1 MCAVVAFA
9 GNEYAHRMA
18 LSRPGL
24 PRMAVSVAHSVRPSP
39 IHPPLASL
47 QWKYQVIGC

>member
-1 MCAVVAFA
+1 MCAVVALA
-9 GNEYAHRMA
+9 GTEYAQWMP

-24 PRMAVSVAHSVRPSP
+24 PRLPVSVAHSARPSP